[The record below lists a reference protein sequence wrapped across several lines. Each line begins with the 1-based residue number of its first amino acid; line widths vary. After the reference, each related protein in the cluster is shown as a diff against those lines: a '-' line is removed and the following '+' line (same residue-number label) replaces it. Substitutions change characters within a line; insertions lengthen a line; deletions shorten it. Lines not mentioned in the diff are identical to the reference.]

1 MKTKRWVILR
11 RTSQA
16 VFFLFF
22 VYVLWSTTY
31 PLNGPVSPRL
41 LFKIDPLII
50 IFTSVSGRVLL
61 PGLLF
66 AAAMLA
72 LTLVFGR
79 FFCGWLCPLGSTIDL
94 VGWLRRKGC
103 LKREEKDAVN
113 AKARKPKF
121 FILAAIAVSAAAGLQ
136 LAWVFDPLVIFA
148 RFVSLN
154 LIPIVT
160 PGINP
165 HFFSHS
171 FPIFMYFA
179 VICGLALFIP
189 RLWCRSFCPLGAI
202 YALTAKAALLG
213 RTVKECKNC
222 KKCKSG
228 CRMGAIRDDSSY
240 SKGECVLCMD
250 CIYDCPA
257 NTTRFEWPAGNKICP
272 AAGPAEK
279 EGITRRDFLLLS
291 SLAVS
296 SLGFK
301 FDMLRSGRER
311 KVIRPPAALEESEFI
326 DRCVRCGNCMKVC
339 PTNGLQP
346 VSFQSGI
353 EGVWT
358 PQLVPEI
365 GYCEYNC
372 TLCGRTCPTGAIRGV
387 SLEVKHE
394 TRLGLAA
401 VDRSICI
408 AWAENKQ
415 CVVCEEHCP
424 VAEKAIKLKR
434 DTINGVEVL
443 RPLVDGNLCVGCGA
457 CQNKCPTRPV
467 RAIRVTP
474 F

>member
-1 MKTKRWVILR
+1 M
-11 RTSQA
+11 
-16 VFFLFF
+16 FFISL
-22 VYVLWSTTY
+22 SE
-31 PLNGPVSPRL
+31 
-41 LFKIDPLII
+41 
-50 IFTSVSGRVLL
+50 RVLL
-61 PGLLF
+61 AGTIF
-66 AAAMLA
+66 AVAMLA
-72 LTLVFGR
+72 LTLIFGR
-79 FFCGWLCPLGSTIDL
+79 FFCGWMCPLGSTIDL
-94 VGWLRRKGC
+94 VGWLRRKGY
-103 LKREEKDAVN
+103 LKREEKDTVN

-121 FILAAIAVSAAAGLQ
+121 FILAAIAVSAAVGLQ

-160 PGINP
+160 PGVNP

-189 RLWCRSFCPLGAI
+189 RLWCRSLCPLGAI

-222 KKCKSG
+222 KKCKSI
-228 CRMGAIRDDSSY
+228 CRMGAIRDDSGY

-250 CIYDCPA
+250 CLYDCPA
-257 NTTRFEWPAGNKICP
+257 NITRFEWPFGFAQGKPAKINAGG
-272 AAGPAEK
+272 AEAGPAEK

-346 VSFQSGI
+346 VSFQSGV

-365 GYCEYNC
+365 GYCKYNC

-387 SLEVKHE
+387 SLDVKHE

-408 AWAENKQ
+408 AWAGNKQ

-434 DTINGVEVL
+434 ETINGVEVL

-457 CQNKCPTRPV
+457 CQNKCPVRPV
-467 RAIRVTP
+467 RAIRVAP